1 MSAPQK
7 REFVDFSQS
16 RGLSQ
21 RRSCELCG
29 FSRSTCRYASRPT
42 QPDEALLVEQ
52 LQAFSQNR
60 RRRGYRLVHQELRRS
75 GWTVNHKRI
84 YRLWKEQQLSVPMRR
99 ARKKWRSGASVSEVL
114 ATGPGQIW
122 CLDFLQERT
131 VGGRSVRV
139 LCISDEF
146 TRQSLSIDARNSFV
160 SERVCH
166 VLEQL
171 FERHRVPRML
181 RLDNGPEFIALALR
195 GLCHRRGIQLGFIAP
210 GKPWQNGFAES
221 FHSRLRDEFLDG
233 EVFWSVRQAQVLL
246 DGWRRYWNEQRL
258 HSSLGY
264 VPPNEFAANW
274 VKSSNGK
281 TKTEMKSQA
290 SNGS

>member
-1 MSAPQK
+1 M
-7 REFVDFSQS
+7 DFARK

-29 FSRSTCRYASRPT
+29 FSRSTCRYASRTP

-60 RRRGYRLVHQELRRS
+60 RRRGYRLVYQELRRN

-84 YRLWKEQQLSVPMRR
+84 YRLWQEQQLSVPMRR
-99 ARKKWRSGASVSEVL
+99 VRKKWRSGASVSEVL
-114 ATGPGQIW
+114 AGGPGQIW

-146 TRQSLSIDARNSFV
+146 TRQSLSIDARSSFV

-171 FERHRVPRML
+171 FERQGVPRML

-246 DGWRRYWNEQRL
+246 DSWRRYWNERRL

-264 VPPNEFAANW
+264 VPPDEFAANW
-274 VKSSNGK
+274 VESSK
-281 TKTEMKSQA
+281 EKVETDMKSQG
-290 SNGS
+290 NTGS

>member
-1 MSAPQK
+1 MDFAQK
-7 REFVDFSQS
+7 

-21 RRSCELCG
+21 RRSCELCSL
-29 FSRSTCRYASRPT
+29 SRSTCRYISRPP
-42 QPDEALLVEQ
+42 QPDEALLVEH

-60 RRRGYRLVHQELRRS
+60 RRRGYRLVHQELRRN
-75 GWTVNHKRI
+75 GWRINHKRI
-84 YRLWKEQQLSVPMRR
+84 YRLWKEQQLSVPKRHT
-99 ARKKWRSGASVSEVL
+99 RKKWRSGASVSEVL
-114 ATGPGQIW
+114 AGGPRQIW

-131 VGGRSVRV
+131 VGGRNLRI
-139 LCISDEF
+139 LCIGDEF
-146 TRQSLSIDARNSFV
+146 TRQSLSIDARNSFA
-160 SERVCH
+160 SERVCQ

-171 FERHRVPRML
+171 FERHGVPRML

-246 DGWRRYWNEQRL
+246 DGWRRYWNERRL

-264 VPPNEFAANW
+264 VPPNEFAAQC
-274 VKSSNGK
+274 VEAVGGIGK
-281 TKTEMKSQA
+281 RKDG
-290 SNGS
+290 N

>member
-7 REFVDFSQS
+7 REFVDFAQS

-29 FSRSTCRYASRPT
+29 FSRSTCRYPARPT
-42 QPDEALLVEQ
+42 QPDEAILVEQ
-52 LQAFSQNR
+52 LQAFAQSR
-60 RRRGYRLVHQELRRS
+60 RRRGYRLVHQELRRC
-75 GWTVNHKRI
+75 GWIVNHKRI
-84 YRLWKEQQLSVPMRR
+84 YRLWKAQKLSVPLRR
-99 ARKKWRSGASVSEVL
+99 VRKKWRSGASVSEVL
-114 ATGPGQIW
+114 ASAPGKIW
-122 CLDFLQERT
+122 CLDFLHERT
-131 VGGRSVRV
+131 VDGRSMRV

-146 TRQSLSIDARNSFV
+146 TRQSLSIDARSSFV
-160 SERVCH
+160 SERVCQ

-171 FERHRVPRML
+171 FERHGVPQML

-195 GLCHRRGIQLGFIAP
+195 GLCHQRGIELGFIAP

-264 VPPNEFAANW
+264 VPPDEFAVSW
-274 VKSSNGK
+274 VESAHEKVE
-281 TKTEMKSQA
+281 TEMKSQA
-290 SNGS
+290 STGS

>member
-1 MSAPQK
+1 
-7 REFVDFSQS
+7 
-16 RGLSQ
+16 
-21 RRSCELCG
+21 
-29 FSRSTCRYASRPT
+29 
-42 QPDEALLVEQ
+42 VEQ
-52 LQAFSQNR
+52 LQMFSQSR
-60 RRRGYRLVHQELRRS
+60 RRRGYRLVYQELRRS

-84 YRLWKEQQLSVPMRR
+84 YRLWNKQQLSVPRR
-99 ARKKWRSGASVSEVL
+99 RVRKKWRSGAWVSEVL
-114 ATGPGQIW
+114 ATGPRQIW

-146 TRQSLSIDARNSFV
+146 TRQSLSIDAGNSFV
-160 SERVCH
+160 SERVCQ

-171 FERHRVPRML
+171 FERHGVPRML

-210 GKPWQNGFAES
+210 GKLLPRGRPQNGFAES
-221 FHSRLRDEFLDG
+221 FHARLRDELLDG

-246 DGWRRYWNEQRL
+246 DSWRHYWNKQRL

-264 VPPNEFAANW
+264 VPPDEFAA
-274 VKSSNGK
+274 K
-281 TKTEMKSQA
+281 
-290 SNGS
+290 